1 MSITRN
7 SLLVTRNLKIMRTI
21 RYILQKEFIQ
31 IFRNKTM
38 LPMIF
43 VIPVV
48 QLLVLVFA
56 ATYDLKKVDIYV
68 QDKDMSETS
77 RELIAKFEASPFF
90 RIYDA
95 SFNEQDAEN
104 SLKKDQS
111 DFVMIIPQDFERYLV
126 RDDEAS
132 VQLIINAINANKASL
147 IYSYTQGILSGFNKD
162 VIAKWKGI
170 PEFNPPKQINVTDSY
185 WFNKELDY
193 KWYMA
198 PGILSVLVTVIGMFL
213 SGMNLVR
220 EKEIGTIEQLNVT
233 PIKKFQFILGKLL
246 PFLVIALFD
255 LAFGLVIARLVFNL
269 PIVGS
274 LALLFGFAALYLVG
288 VLGLGLFISTVT
300 ETQQQVMFVTFF
312 FMMLFILMGGI
323 FTPVESMPHWA
334 QMVDRFN
341 PIYYFMRIMRMV
353 VLKGSGFSD
362 LLPEFF
368 SLSAIGLS
376 FLGLS
381 IWRYRKTS

>member
-1 MSITRN
+1 
-7 SLLVTRNLKIMRTI
+7 MRTI

-31 IFRNKTM
+31 VFRNKTM

-43 VIPVV
+43 
-48 QLLVLVFA
+48 LVPLMQMLILVFA
-56 ATYDLKKVDIYV
+56 ATYDLKNVNIYV
-68 QDKDMSETS
+68 VNQDLSETS
-77 RELIAKFEASPFF
+77 RELVSRFEASPFF
-90 RIYDA
+90 HIYDA
-95 SFNEQDAEN
+95 SLDVQDAEN
-104 SLKKDQS
+104 SFKKEEA
-111 DFVMIIPQDFERYLV
+111 DFVMLIPPAFERDLI
-126 RDDEAS
+126 RDDQAE
-132 VQLIINAINANKASL
+132 VQLLINAIDGNKASL
-147 IYSYTQGILSGFNKD
+147 IYSYTLGIISRFNKS
-162 VIAKWKGI
+162 VIAEWKSL
-170 PEFNPPKQINVTDSY
+170 PEFNPPRRIEVKDSY
-185 WFNKELDY
+185 WFNPELDY

-198 PGILSVLVTVIGMFL
+198 PGILAILVTIIGMFL

-233 PIKKFQFILGKLL
+233 PIKKYQFILGKLV

-255 LAFGLVIARLVFNL
+255 LAFGLVIARVVFDL

-274 LALLFGFAALYLVG
+274 LSLLFGFAALYLVG

-312 FMMLFILMGGI
+312 FMMIFILMGGI
-323 FTPVESMPHWA
+323 FTPVESMPEWA
-334 QMVDRFN
+334 QTLNRIN

-353 VLKGSGFSD
+353 VLKGSGFFD
-362 LLPEFF
+362 LLDEFV
-368 SLSAIGLS
+368 SLTIIGTA